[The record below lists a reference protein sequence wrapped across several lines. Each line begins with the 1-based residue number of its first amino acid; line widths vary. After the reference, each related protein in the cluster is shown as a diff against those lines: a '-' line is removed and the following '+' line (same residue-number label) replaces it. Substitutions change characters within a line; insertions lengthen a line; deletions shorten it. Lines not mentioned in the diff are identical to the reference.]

1 MRHILIEYVTAA
13 VIFLAA
19 DFVWLR
25 SMGPSFYSPE
35 LGSLL
40 RDEPQLGIALAF
52 YLLFVAGL
60 VLFVI
65 HPGMNGEPLSL
76 VAVKGAVFGLVAY
89 ATYDLTN
96 LATVKGFTSK
106 VAMVDMAWGTF
117 VSAAVS
123 FITVWL
129 LRRLLAG

>member
-1 MRHILIEYVTAA
+1 MRQLLIEYITAA

-25 SMGPSFYSPE
+25 NMGPAFYTPE
-35 LGSLL
+35 LGGLL
-40 RDEPQLGIALAF
+40 REEPQLGIALAF

-65 HPGMNGEPLSL
+65 HPGMQGEPLGL

-96 LATVKGFTSK
+96 LATVKGFTNK

-117 VSAAVS
+117 ISAAVC

-129 LRRLLAG
+129 LRRVLA

>member
-1 MRHILIEYVTAA
+1 MRQVLIEYVTAA

-25 SMGPSFYSPE
+25 SMGPAFYSPE
-35 LGSLL
+35 LGGLL

-65 HPGMNGEPLSL
+65 HPGMQGEPLSL
-76 VAVKGAVFGLVAY
+76 VAVKGAVFGLVSY

-96 LATVKGFTSK
+96 LATVKGFTNK
-106 VAMVDMAWGTF
+106 VAIVDMAWGTF

-123 FITVWL
+123 FLTVWL
-129 LRRLLAG
+129 LRRILA

>member
-1 MRHILIEYVTAA
+1 MRQLLIEYVTAA

-25 SMGPSFYSPE
+25 NMGPAFYTPE
-35 LGSLL
+35 LGGLL

-60 VLFVI
+60 VMFVI
-65 HPGMNGEPLSL
+65 HPGMQGEPLSL
-76 VAVKGAVFGLVAY
+76 VAVKGAIFGLVAY

-96 LATVKGFTSK
+96 LATVKGFTNK

-123 FITVWL
+123 FLTVWL
-129 LRRLLAG
+129 LRRLLA

>member
-1 MRHILIEYVTAA
+1 MRQLLIEYVTAA

-25 SMGPSFYSPE
+25 NMGPAFYTPE
-35 LGSLL
+35 LGGLL

-60 VLFVI
+60 VMFVI
-65 HPGMNGEPLSL
+65 HPGMQGEPLSL
-76 VAVKGAVFGLVAY
+76 VTVKGAIFGLVAY

-96 LATVKGFTSK
+96 LATVKGFTNK

-123 FITVWL
+123 FLTVWL
-129 LRRLLAG
+129 LRRLLA